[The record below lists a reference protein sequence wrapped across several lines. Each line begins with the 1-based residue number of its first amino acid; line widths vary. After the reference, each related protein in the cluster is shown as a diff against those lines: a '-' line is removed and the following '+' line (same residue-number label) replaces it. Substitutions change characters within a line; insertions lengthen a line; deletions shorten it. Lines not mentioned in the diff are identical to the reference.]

1 MANREP
7 RDRNRPSRGSSQ
19 SAQDKASRAESH
31 RSDKS
36 REHGQR
42 PEKSHDRG
50 QRPEKN
56 QDRGQ
61 RPPGNQFWLYGQH
74 AVAAALDN
82 PRRKIRRLVLTA
94 EAGRNWAPAI
104 ETAGHARPL
113 PGAEIVDKTELERLL
128 PPGAI
133 HQGIGALCEPLPT
146 PAIEDVA
153 RMAADHPEAVVMVL
167 DQVTDPHNVGAI
179 VRSAAAFGAL
189 AVVVPDRHA
198 PEETGALAKAASGAL
213 ERMPLVRVTNV
224 VRTLDDLKKAGF
236 WVAGMAGEA
245 ERTLASHKLSGRIAL
260 VMGAE
265 GDGLRRLT
273 REHCDFLVKLPMTG
287 AVESLNVSNAAA
299 VALYELVRER
309 LDKG

>member
-7 RDRNRPSRGSSQ
+7 KDRNRAARAPSRP
-19 SAQDKASRAESH
+19 ASGKPNRLENQGNPRGAGPS
-31 RSDKS
+31 
-36 REHGQR
+36 
-42 PEKSHDRG
+42 PDRG
-50 QRPEKN
+50 
-56 QDRGQ
+56 G
-61 RPPGNQFWLYGQH
+61 RPPGNLFWLYGQH

-82 PRRKIRRLVLTA
+82 PRRKIRRLTLTA
-94 EAGRNWAPAI
+94 EAEKNWAATI
-104 ETAGHARPL
+104 DAARQSHQL
-113 PGAEIVDKTELERLL
+113 PGTEVVDKPELERLL
-128 PPGAI
+128 PPGAV
-133 HQGIGALCEPLPT
+133 HQGIAALCEPLPA
-146 PAIEDVA
+146 PAIEDLV

-213 ERMPLVRVTNV
+213 ERLPLVRVTNV
-224 VRTLDDLKKAGF
+224 VRALDQLKQAGF

-245 ERTLASHKLSGRIAL
+245 ERTLASQNLSGKLAL

-299 VALYELVRER
+299 VALYELMRGR
-309 LDKG
+309 LEGR

>member
-1 MANREP
+1 MATRDP
-7 RDRNRPSRGSSQ
+7 RDRNRAQRDKFRPQ
-19 SAQDKASRAESH
+19 SDKAKTQENRRVE
-31 RSDKS
+31 RSG
-36 REHGQR
+36 ER
-42 PEKSHDRG
+42 P
-50 QRPEKN
+50 
-56 QDRGQ
+56 Q

-74 AVAAALDN
+74 AVAAALEN
-82 PRRKIRRLVLTA
+82 PKRKIRRLILTA
-94 EAGRNWAPAI
+94 EAEKNWSEIFLAASR
-104 ETAGHARPL
+104 TRPL
-113 PGAEIVDKTELERLL
+113 PGAEVLDKAEIERLL
-128 PPGAI
+128 PPGAV
-133 HQGIGALCEPLPT
+133 HQGIGALCEPLPA
-146 PAIEDVA
+146 PAIEDIA
-153 RMAADHPEAVVMVL
+153 RLGAEHEHAVVMVL

-213 ERMPLVRVTNV
+213 ERLPLVRVTNI
-224 VRTLDDLKKAGF
+224 VRALEQLKAAGF

-245 ERTLASHKLSGRIAL
+245 ERTLASQKLSGRIAI

-265 GDGLRRLT
+265 GEGLRRLT

-309 LDKG
+309 LG